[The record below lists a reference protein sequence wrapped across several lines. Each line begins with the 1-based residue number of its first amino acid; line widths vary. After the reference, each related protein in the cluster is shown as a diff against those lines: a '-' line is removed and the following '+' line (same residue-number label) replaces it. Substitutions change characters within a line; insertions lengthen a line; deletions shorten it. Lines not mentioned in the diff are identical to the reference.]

1 MPEKYRLCIFDFD
14 GTVVDSMGHIADVA
28 VEMMTD
34 CYDISEK
41 EAREKF
47 VKTSGIPFFRQ
58 LEVLFPSDSRNK
70 GVVQKFEDK
79 KQVYF
84 LDEPLYPDTQLIL
97 NHLRKCKYISAVS
110 SSNLQEIIDKYLEQK
125 NVEFDEALGFREGFE
140 KGPAHFDFLKEKYA
154 LEKSEMLFVGDSLN
168 DARRARE
175 YGMDFI
181 GRIGTFSEEDFAPMN
196 IKGVVS
202 NLMELVK
209 WFPEKA

>member
-28 VEMMTD
+28 VEMMTE

-70 GVVQKFEDK
+70 EVAQKFEDK
-79 KQVYF
+79 KQFYF
-84 LDEPLYPDTQLIL
+84 LDEPLYPDTRLIL
-97 NHLRKCKYISAVS
+97 EHLKNWGYISAVS
-110 SSNLQEIIDKYLEQK
+110 SSNLQEIIDKYLKQK
-125 NVEFDEALGFREGFE
+125 NVEFDEVLGFRKGFE
-140 KGPAHFDFLKEKYA
+140 KGKAHFDFLKEKYA
-154 LEKSEMLFVGDSLN
+154 LKKSEMLFVGDSLN
-168 DARRARE
+168 DARRASE
-175 YGMDFI
+175 YGIDFI

-196 IKGVVS
+196 IKGIVPH
-202 NLMELVK
+202 LLELKK
-209 WFPEKA
+209 WFPTKE